1 MDREGEGR
9 LRNFLSKSFYKVMQ
23 KLSKLDM
30 SDGAGDF
37 RMMSRLMVD
46 SILEI
51 REYNRYMKGL
61 FSYVG
66 FETKWLPLIM

>member
-1 MDREGEGR
+1 
-9 LRNFLSKSFYKVMQ
+9 MQ

-66 FETKWLPLIM
+66 FETKWLPF

>member
-1 MDREGEGR
+1 
-9 LRNFLSKSFYKVMQ
+9 
-23 KLSKLDM
+23 M

-51 REYNRYMKGL
+51 REYNRYMK
-61 FSYVG
+61 
-66 FETKWLPLIM
+66 